1 MANTVSVL
9 SYAANTFGDW
19 VIATNALIGENNT
32 LGKGNYTKD
41 SGTLYLNDASL
52 GLQVANG
59 AIVQGQLR
67 VQGVGSSA
75 VIEKNLTVENQAYFQ
90 NTQTSFIAS
99 GNSEIKGVLT
109 ANASGIGLHVANN
122 ATIGGN
128 VTISGNSTTN
138 GHSQIVGYLEVDGT
152 TTLNSTLDVTGNV
165 TFDDSLVVTNSID
178 ADVLTVADTT
188 TTDYLTVG
196 QNIGAGGSAT
206 IRYNI
211 LTDKLQAN
219 THVNT
224 ATAFVS
230 GTTYS
235 PVVRANTSVN
245 TAAISVTGTITTNNL
260 TSNTGTITTLKVT
273 NEDIFGQANIN
284 GITANTGVVR
294 VLSGANSFYD
304 TVRANVY
311 VSASTLYAN
320 NLTSNTVNASAN
332 IVTPSLIVTNKID
345 ANAAN
350 IFTNNLET
358 WGQLSVG
365 GNFVLNGTTV
375 YNTNIFTINAG
386 SATGLTSK
394 FSVNRGS
401 SGANADIR
409 WSESG
414 KVFQLNDVDNGQ
426 YYRILTN
433 EYLSDSTS
441 VTSSSNVAT
450 SAVANTLNNYIN
462 TANSFLTATISAGN
476 TWSQANVGTALA
488 TAKTY
493 TDTANTYLQ
502 TYVDGVVTT
511 KVDPAF
517 TRANTGLNLVTG
529 TSGTATPAPTGSTT
543 GITMSGANGVTIV
556 ASSNTLVF
564 STPQDLRR
572 TAAPKFTG
580 LELTSTALAI
590 GSGGTG
596 GGDRVTALTNLL
608 PDASGVPAGYV
619 LGTQGVGSYLWV
631 AGGTGGG
638 GGGTQPGSR
647 ITSTRSTA
655 TGDGSTKTFTAP
667 TFTNGANQLRV
678 YLDGVRQYEGYTESG
693 TTGVV
698 FTIAPASGVKI
709 LFEVDA
715 YMVYA
720 YYANNITIT
729 TPIGAIPATANTIEL
744 AISNLETRKAALS
757 GATFTGHTMGLTVD
771 TAASN
776 TSFAT
781 TKWVKDIGYITA
793 ASAAAAYPTKAG
805 TGATGSWGINVTGWA
820 GAVGSATESIGI
832 PAGGAAPGANKLV
845 RTQGNGYTFVNYI
858 NSDTGRSEDETPSQF
873 IITNAT
879 DNYYRKVSVSKAR
892 DAIQSAGIT
901 ATGVPASGITG
912 QTGMYTDANRPGPY
926 RLYRRDDSSNFSV
939 QTYWTGAR
947 WRLYG
952 YNGDTAH
959 ADTHVGYA
967 DSAGGASYAGYLSN
981 SYAFTNGSDGW
992 FRSKGYNKA
1001 AAGWYNED
1009 WAGGIYM
1016 EDATWVRIY
1025 NSKAFYVANDIA
1037 ASGDVTAKY
1046 SDERLK
1052 NNLGNITGAL
1062 DSVTKLNGFRYT
1074 NNNVAKQHG
1083 YTDDKVQIGVSAQEV
1098 ESFYPEIVK
1107 LAPFDMKTLEDGTI
1121 VSASGENYKT
1131 VDYSKLVPV
1140 LIEAIKELKAEV
1152 DQLKGQNK

>member
-122 ATIGGN
+122 ATVGGN

-224 ATAFVS
+224 ATAFIS

-245 TAAISVTGTITTNNL
+245 TAAISVTGTATTNNL
-260 TSNTGTITTLKVT
+260 TSNTGTITTLQVT
-273 NEDIFGQANIN
+273 FQDIFGQSNIN
-284 GITANTGVVR
+284 SITANTGVVR

-304 TVRANVY
+304 TVRANVH
-311 VSASTLYAN
+311 VSASTLFAN

-332 IVTPSLIVTNKID
+332 IVTPLITVRNKID

-358 WGQLSVG
+358 LGQLSVG

-375 YNTNIFTINAG
+375 YNTNTFTINAG
-386 SATGLTSK
+386 SATGLTSR

-401 SGANADIR
+401 SGANAEIR
-409 WSESG
+409 WSESA
-414 KVFQLNDVDNGQ
+414 KEYQLNDVDNGQ

-433 EYLSDSTS
+433 EFLSDSTS

-462 TANSFLTATISAGN
+462 TANSFLTATINAGN

-488 TAKTY
+488 TARTY
-493 TDTANTYLQ
+493 TNTANTYLQ
-502 TYVDGVVTT
+502 SYVDGVVTT

-529 TSGTATPAPTGSTT
+529 TSGTATPSPTGSTT

-572 TAAPKFTG
+572 TAAPRFTG

-596 GGDRVTALTNLL
+596 GADRVTALTNLL

-655 TGDGSTKTFTAP
+655 TGDGSTRTFTAP

-781 TKWVKDIGYITA
+781 TKWVKDLGYITTT
-793 ASAAAAYPTKAG
+793 SADGSYPTKAG
-805 TGATGSWGINVTGWA
+805 TGATGNWGINVTGWA

-832 PAGGAAPGANKLV
+832 PAGGVAPGANKLV

-858 NSDTGRSEDETPSQF
+858 NSDTGRSENETPSQF
-873 IITNAT
+873 IITNAV
-879 DNYYRKVSVSKAR
+879 DNYYRKVSVNKAR

-926 RLYRRDDSSNFSV
+926 RLYRRDDSSNYSV
-939 QTYWTGAR
+939 QTYWTGSY

-967 DSAGGASYAGYLSN
+967 DNATAASYASRLNN

-992 FRSKGYNKA
+992 FRSKG

-1009 WAGGIYM
+1009 YGGGIYM
-1016 EDATWVRIY
+1016 EDTSWVRVY
-1025 NSKAFYVANDIA
+1025 NSKAFYVANEIA
-1037 ASGDVTAKY
+1037 ASGNITAYY

-1052 NNLGNITGAL
+1052 DRKGNITGAL
-1062 DSVTKLNGFRYT
+1062 DSVLKLNGFRYT
-1074 NNNVAKQHG
+1074 NNDVAKQHG
-1083 YTDDKVQIGVSAQEV
+1083 YTDDEVQIGVSAQEV

-1121 VSASGENYKT
+1121 VSASGKNYKT

-1152 DQLKGQNK
+1152 EQLKGQNK